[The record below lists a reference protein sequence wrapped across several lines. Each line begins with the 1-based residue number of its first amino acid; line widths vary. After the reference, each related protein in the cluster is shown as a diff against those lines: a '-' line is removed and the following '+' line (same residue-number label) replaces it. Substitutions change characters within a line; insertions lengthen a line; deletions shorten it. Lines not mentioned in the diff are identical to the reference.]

1 MKKQLYLTTLLSAV
15 ILAGCGSSVTPS
27 SAASDIGE
35 AKAKAIAL
43 EHAKVKEAELTKIH
57 VEKKQRRAKRYMILN
72 LKQKQRNMIIR

>member
-57 VEKKQRRAKRYMILN
+57 VEKETKKGKAVYLSLIH
-72 LKQKQRNMIIR
+72 I